1 MQLEFQYLFNLGI
14 MALAGIA
21 TYLFNKSQDHERRVQ
36 KLEDVTSIKIDDL
49 ITKVDKL
56 EVSNEKLEV
65 SNEKLEVKIEELAH
79 NLHKEKNAENQLT
92 SVMKLVL
99 LELQKRDETK

>member
-1 MQLEFQYLFNLGI
+1 MNLEFQYIFNLGI

-49 ITKVDKL
+49 INKVD
-56 EVSNEKLEV
+56 KLEV

>member
-1 MQLEFQYLFNLGI
+1 MQLEFQYIFNLGI

-56 EVSNEKLEV
+56 EVSNEKLEQRMA
-65 SNEKLEVKIEELAH
+65 EIAH
-79 NLHKEKNAENQLT
+79 NIHKEKNVESQLT
-92 SVMKLVL
+92 VTLGLVL
-99 LELQKRDETK
+99 KELQKRQ

>member
-1 MQLEFQYLFNLGI
+1 MTLDFQYVFNLGI
-14 MALAGIA
+14 MALAGVA

-56 EVSNEKLEV
+56 EISNEKLE
-65 SNEKLEVKIEELAH
+65 LKINELAH
-79 NLHKEKNAENQLT
+79 NIHKEKNQEQQLAT
-92 SVMKLVL
+92 VMNLMLKE
-99 LELQKRDETK
+99 LEKRNETN

>member
-1 MQLEFQYLFNLGI
+1 MTLDFQYVFNLGI
-14 MALAGIA
+14 MALAGVA

-56 EVSNEKLEV
+56 EISNEKLE
-65 SNEKLEVKIEELAH
+65 LKINELAH
-79 NLHKEKNAENQLT
+79 NIHKEKNQEQQLAM
-92 SVMKLVL
+92 VMNLMLKE
-99 LELQKRDETK
+99 LEKRNEKDN